1 MKNVTATQAKL
12 LAPMGQFV
20 LANGLQNA
28 SLRPLAKAAGT
39 SDRMLIYHF
48 GSKDALLAAIMRC
61 IADQMTA
68 GLTATFAGQERMTA
82 ADLLRRVWEIA
93 QTPATRPVMRVW
105 LELTSMAARDGGAT
119 QDIAMGIADGFLAWT
134 QVHLKDPELASL
146 VLTHFEGLLVMQEAG
161 RADIAEQSV
170 VALSKSLGDS

>member
-1 MKNVTATQAKL
+1 MNNVTPTQAKL

-20 LANGLQNA
+20 LTHGLQNA

-48 GSKDALLAAIMRC
+48 GSKDALLAAIMHC
-61 IADQMTA
+61 IADQMTT
-68 GLTATFAGQERMTA
+68 GLSTTFADQDRMEA
-82 ADLLRRVWEIA
+82 AVLLRRVWEIA
-93 QTPATRPVMRVW
+93 QTPDNRPVMRVW

-119 QDIAMGIADGFLAWT
+119 QQIAMGIADGFLAWT
-134 QVHLKDPELASL
+134 RAHLKDPDLAPL

-170 VALSKSLGDS
+170 AALSKRLGDS